1 MQHVLTRLV
10 LSLVNVKKD
19 SLVMVSLVPIS
30 TNVNLVI
37 IHVHHLAVNVSINQ
51 VVLDVDV
58 LLVSLVMDGNA
69 MVRVFLFLMKN
80 LKKYD
85 LIFICQFLPLEKN
98 VDKFLSP

>member
-1 MQHVLTRLV
+1 MN
-10 LSLVNVKKD
+10 VNVKKD

-58 LLVSLVMDGNA
+58 LLVSLVMDGSA
-69 MVRVFLFLMKN
+69 MVRVSLILTKN
-80 LKKYD
+80 LKKM
-85 LIFICQFLPLEKN
+85 I
-98 VDKFLSP
+98 